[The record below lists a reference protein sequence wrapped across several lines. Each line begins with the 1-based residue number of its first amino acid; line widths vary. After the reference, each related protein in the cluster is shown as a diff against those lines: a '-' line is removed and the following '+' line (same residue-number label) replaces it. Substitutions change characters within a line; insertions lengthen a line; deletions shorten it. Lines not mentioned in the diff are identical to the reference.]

1 MNLPNKLTM
10 MRVIMVPFFMVFAAM
25 SHMGTPQFNATYA
38 LIAGIL
44 FAVASFT
51 DFLDGYLARKNHLV
65 TDFGKFMDPLA
76 DKMLTTAAIIYM
88 VVDGVCSPVVL
99 AIIMFRE
106 FAVAGVRMIAAESGT
121 VIAANMWGKVKTVL
135 QMVTIIFYYVA
146 MALAPADGVGV
157 ISFTTQ
163 VLCWAVAA
171 VTALSGCIYLWQ
183 NRHTVVI
190 GRNQNA
196 WQECRTGL
204 LEQEGGTLARRL
216 SGGGAAPFS
225 PVRSSTASVKLLP
238 KNSMTKSTGPPP
250 LLWLC
255 LYHLFPRT
263 VKLSCRFQRY
273 SFPARVSC
281 SPCDCRKETRSAWLA
296 WSICSWV

>member
-25 SHMGTPQFNATYA
+25 SHMGTLRFNATYA

-76 DKMLTTAAIIYM
+76 DKMLPTAAIIYM

-135 QMVTIIFYYVA
+135 QMLSIIFYFFGTA
-146 MALAPADGVGV
+146 
-157 ISFTTQ
+157 
-163 VLCWAVAA
+163 LCWNGTLESITVVVLVSILLCWLVAI
-171 VTALSGCIYLWQ
+171 VTAVSGIKYLWD
-183 NRHTVVI
+183 NRSFI
-190 GRNQNA
+190 N
-196 WQECRTGL
+196 
-204 LEQEGGTLARRL
+204 
-216 SGGGAAPFS
+216 
-225 PVRSSTASVKLLP
+225 TAK
-238 KNSMTKSTGPPP
+238 
-250 LLWLC
+250 
-255 LYHLFPRT
+255 
-263 VKLSCRFQRY
+263 
-273 SFPARVSC
+273 
-281 SPCDCRKETRSAWLA
+281 
-296 WSICSWV
+296 

>member
-121 VIAANMWGKVKTVL
+121 VIAATCGARSKPCCRWSPSSSITL
-135 QMVTIIFYYVA
+135 
-146 MALAPADGVGV
+146 PWR
-157 ISFTTQ
+157 SPRR
-163 VLCWAVAA
+163 
-171 VTALSGCIYLWQ
+171 TALGLSALPPRCC
-183 NRHTVVI
+183 
-190 GRNQNA
+190 A
-196 WQECRTGL
+196 GL
-204 LEQEGGTLARRL
+204 LLPLPHFPAASTCGRIVPALCRQND
-216 SGGGAAPFS
+216 AAP
-225 PVRSSTASVKLLP
+225 LQ
-238 KNSMTKSTGPPP
+238 P
-250 LLWLC
+250 LIRAAIINLNGLQ
-255 LYHLFPRT
+255 
-263 VKLSCRFQRY
+263 V
-273 SFPARVSC
+273 
-281 SPCDCRKETRSAWLA
+281 
-296 WSICSWV
+296 

>member
-25 SHMGTPQFNATYA
+25 SHMGTLRFNATYA

-121 VIAANMWGKVKTVL
+121 VIAATCGARSKPCCRWSPSSSITL
-135 QMVTIIFYYVA
+135 
-146 MALAPADGVGV
+146 PWR
-157 ISFTTQ
+157 SPRR
-163 VLCWAVAA
+163 
-171 VTALSGCIYLWQ
+171 TALGLSALPPRCCAGPLLPLPHFPAASTCGRIVPALCRQ
-183 NRHTVVI
+183 ND
-190 GRNQNA
+190 
-196 WQECRTGL
+196 
-204 LEQEGGTLARRL
+204 
-216 SGGGAAPFS
+216 AAP
-225 PVRSSTASVKLLP
+225 LQ
-238 KNSMTKSTGPPP
+238 P
-250 LLWLC
+250 LIRAAIINLNGLQ
-255 LYHLFPRT
+255 
-263 VKLSCRFQRY
+263 V
-273 SFPARVSC
+273 
-281 SPCDCRKETRSAWLA
+281 
-296 WSICSWV
+296 